1 MKVKVGSV
9 IIGFI
14 MICIGIAALA
24 GQTPVFGI
32 HPVVWFILGAMLI
45 CSDSAWEKLARAKRG
60 AQRGEGASVEAPG
73 GDGARGEAASAATA
87 AGGGDAADE
96 GANAE
101 AATQNAAAGGPA
113 NDTPCKNATPASDE
127 LEGPSGNTAKREESR

>member
-45 CSDSAWEKLARAKRG
+45 CSDSAWEKLARAKRK
-60 AQRGEGASVEAPG
+60 AHQGE
-73 GDGARGEAASAATA
+73 
-87 AGGGDAADE
+87 DAED
-96 GANAE
+96 
-101 AATQNAAAGGPA
+101 
-113 NDTPCKNATPASDE
+113 K
-127 LEGPSGNTAKREESR
+127 ESR

>member
-32 HPVVWFILGAMLI
+32 HPIVWFILGAMLI
-45 CSDSAWEKLARAKRG
+45 CSDSAWE
-60 AQRGEGASVEAPG
+60 SWPAP
-73 GDGARGEAASAATA
+73 SAATA
-87 AGGGDAADE
+87 RARAPAKKPSR
-96 GANAE
+96 
-101 AATQNAAAGGPA
+101 ATHQVKGLPHAKFPKVRKIQRKRLLPPKRKPA
-113 NDTPCKNATPASDE
+113 KPPQATRQ
-127 LEGPSGNTAKREESR
+127 AKTSPDKTQAQPPNN